1 MLSVRSCL
9 VYQGLLIQVSSFPQ
23 KTPREEYNIGLIG
36 GDGGGQLCLRVRVVR
51 VCVCARA
58 RVLFLGSVQSQTE
71 QRTKSPFMAI
81 NATTPKKYTNYSA
94 LIEMKALELGRGPLM
109 GEWRQGCGLCLC
121 ITL

>member
-23 KTPREEYNIGLIG
+23 MTQREEYNIGLIG

-58 RVLFLGSVQSQTE
+58 RVLLRAPWLGTVSDRTAHKISFHGNRTI
-71 QRTKSPFMAI
+71 QR
-81 NATTPKKYTNYSA
+81 
-94 LIEMKALELGRGPLM
+94 
-109 GEWRQGCGLCLC
+109 
-121 ITL
+121 

>member
-1 MLSVRSCL
+1 MT
-9 VYQGLLIQVSSFPQ
+9 Q
-23 KTPREEYNIGLIG
+23 REEYNIGLIG

-58 RVLFLGSVQSQTE
+58 RVLLRAPWLGTVRQNSAQNLLSWQS
-71 QRTKSPFMAI
+71 
-81 NATTPKKYTNYSA
+81 NYSA